1 MAKVLQQQVLVLLT
15 KKPILRKA
23 IVKISPE
30 DKCNAETVDEKDKS
44 VYFEG
49 VKQKP
54 QNLPDPKNKNDG
66 KGSHL
71 VKKRENTIRKENQDA
86 WEIHKKTCGCL

>member
-1 MAKVLQQQVLVLLT
+1 MLLT

-54 QNLPDPKNKNDG
+54 QNLPDPKNKIDG

-71 VKKRENTIRKENQDA
+71 VKKGKTPSERKTKMPGKY
-86 WEIHKKTCGCL
+86 IKKTCGCL